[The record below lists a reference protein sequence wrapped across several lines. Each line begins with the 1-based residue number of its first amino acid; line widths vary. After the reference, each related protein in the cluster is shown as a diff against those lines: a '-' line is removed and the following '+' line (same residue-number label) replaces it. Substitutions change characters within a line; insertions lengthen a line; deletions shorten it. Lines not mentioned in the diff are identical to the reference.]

1 MCRAEKIQPISTM
14 ISDCYHIVL
23 GKFAKAHEKAD
34 DVGNVSDY
42 YRNEIGVYRKYIGR
56 YHTDIQKRHFTRL
69 GMSSLQS
76 MTDLPLEK
84 AIEYSATPSPA
95 AKMA

>member
-69 GMSSLQS
+69 
-76 MTDLPLEK
+76 
-84 AIEYSATPSPA
+84 I
-95 AKMA
+95 AKFCQY